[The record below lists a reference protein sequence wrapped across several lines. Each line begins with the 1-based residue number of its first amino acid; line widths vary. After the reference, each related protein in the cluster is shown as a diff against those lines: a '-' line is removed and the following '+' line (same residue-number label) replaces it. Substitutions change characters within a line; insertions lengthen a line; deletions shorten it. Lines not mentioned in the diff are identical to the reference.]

1 MNRKTGGRGVEY
13 RQLKYILTVAECGS
27 ITAAAQQLYI
37 SQPALSNFISKTEN
51 SLGVKLFKRGNQALE
66 LTYAGEKYVRAAKRI
81 VSTYEKMERQIE
93 EISQERRG
101 KLRIGMSEL
110 LFTYLAPV
118 WNEVLHGDSIDIEA
132 EVIEGNGEKLKQLLS
147 GRAVDVCI
155 LPQAGQD
162 PDYYSV
168 ELHRADVFIVAKS
181 GCFDK
186 VCPDHAARDIDV
198 REIADMPIL
207 APPVGDPFRDVI
219 DGLFASAGVIPSN
232 IIECFSRGS
241 TLRMAA
247 AGQGIDINSEIA
259 LETIN
264 PGGPIEIHGIR
275 GGSASAGIFALFRKD
290 AYIGRLEQHLI
301 QALSKKFAALRAG
314 RST

>member
-1 MNRKTGGRGVEY
+1 M
-13 RQLKYILTVAECGS
+13 
-27 ITAAAQQLYI
+27 
-37 SQPALSNFISKTEN
+37 
-51 SLGVKLFKRGNQALE
+51 
-66 LTYAGEKYVRAAKRI
+66 
-81 VSTYEKMERQIE
+81 
-93 EISQERRG
+93 
-101 KLRIGMSEL
+101 
-110 LFTYLAPV
+110 
-118 WNEVLHGDSIDIEA
+118 
-132 EVIEGNGEKLKQLLS
+132 IEGNGEKLKQLLS

-162 PDYYSV
+162 PDTTR
-168 ELHRADVFIVAKS
+168 LNCTADVFIVAKS

-264 PGGPIEIHGIR
+264 WWT
-275 GGSASAGIFALFRKD
+275 
-290 AYIGRLEQHLI
+290 Y
-301 QALSKKFAALRAG
+301 
-314 RST
+314 

>member
-1 MNRKTGGRGVEY
+1 M
-13 RQLKYILTVAECGS
+13 
-27 ITAAAQQLYI
+27 
-37 SQPALSNFISKTEN
+37 
-51 SLGVKLFKRGNQALE
+51 
-66 LTYAGEKYVRAAKRI
+66 
-81 VSTYEKMERQIE
+81 
-93 EISQERRG
+93 
-101 KLRIGMSEL
+101 
-110 LFTYLAPV
+110 
-118 WNEVLHGDSIDIEA
+118 
-132 EVIEGNGEKLKQLLS
+132 
-147 GRAVDVCI
+147 
-155 LPQAGQD
+155 
-162 PDYYSV
+162 
-168 ELHRADVFIVAKS
+168 
-181 GCFDK
+181 
-186 VCPDHAARDIDV
+186 

-241 TLRMAA
+241 TLLMAA

-275 GGSASAGIFALFRKD
+275 GGSASAGIFALFIKD

-301 QALSKKFAALRAG
+301 QALIKKFAALRAG